1 MLKLLPTAFKSSN
14 LFFQKKLLLPFFL
27 SVFTYVHAYAH
38 ISLALCMWRF
48 YIWGFHIC
56 EFNQLWME
64 NIQKNIPEVSNKQNF
79 NMPYTGN
86 YLHSTDI
93 VFTAMYIVLDI
104 TSNLEMIH
112 SM

>member
-1 MLKLLPTAFKSSN
+1 
-14 LFFQKKLLLPFFL
+14 
-27 SVFTYVHAYAH
+27 
-38 ISLALCMWRF
+38 
-48 YIWGFHIC
+48 
-56 EFNQLWME
+56 ME

-93 VFTAMYIVLDI
+93 VFTAIYIVLDI